1 MKTILKGF
9 IGGIILWAIVYGLIN
24 YVTLPQKYHDSLV
37 QFLVIPTEVIV
48 FLVKILREKTGV
60 AIAES
65 GWFVIQ
71 PVSWGIIGALISL
84 LLKIIRF

>member
-9 IGGIILWAIVYGLIN
+9 IGGIILWAIIYGLVN
-24 YVTLPQKYHDSLV
+24 YVALPPKYHDALV
-37 QFLVIPTEVIV
+37 KVLGIPTEVIV

-60 AIAES
+60 AITES
-65 GWFVIQ
+65 GWFIIQ
-71 PVSWGIIGALISL
+71 PVSWGILSALVFL